1 MNDNIEDIISIA
13 TMFAICLTK
22 GKSAKE
28 LGKYKTFFCTLS
40 NTLNVIIADKLTKK

>member
-1 MNDNIEDIISIA
+1 MNNSIEEIISTA

-28 LGKYKTFFCTLS
+28 LCKYKTFFSTLS
-40 NTLNVIIADKLTKK
+40 NTLNVIIAEKQTKK